1 MREHDIMGES
11 VSQELVDRIA
21 EAVIR
26 KLDEREK
33 ISAIAREVVLM
44 LAERQPQARTHPQ
57 PAPAAMGAAE
67 PARSRARDATG
78 E

>member
-1 MREHDIMGES
+1 MGES

-44 LAERQPQARTHPQ
+44 LAERQPIPNLPRRRWARQNPRAAAQGMQ
-57 PAPAAMGAAE
+57 PAN
-67 PARSRARDATG
+67 RRAHG
-78 E
+78 